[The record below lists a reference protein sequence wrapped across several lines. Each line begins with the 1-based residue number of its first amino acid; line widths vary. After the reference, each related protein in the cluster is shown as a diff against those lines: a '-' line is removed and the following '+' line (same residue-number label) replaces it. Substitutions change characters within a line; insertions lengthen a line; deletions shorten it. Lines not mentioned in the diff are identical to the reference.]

1 MVFYE
6 RGLAQM
12 TNSKQAVLELKD
24 VSTIVNRNTPN
35 QTKILKGLNLTVYPG
50 DFITVIGSNGAG
62 KSTLFNTISG
72 DISPDAGQ
80 VLHYGQDISHD
91 SVEKRT
97 KFLSRV
103 FQDPK
108 MGAAPRMSVA
118 ENLLLAAKRGKRRGL
133 RFRNLHGNKEHFQ
146 KLATSMGN
154 GLAQRLDTPT
164 ENLSGGQRQALSFLM
179 ATLNRPDILL
189 LDEHTA
195 ALDPKTSAGLMEQ
208 TSQTVAEQKLTCLM
222 ITHHMEDALKYG
234 NRLLVLHD
242 GQITLDVRGADK
254 DKMTIQQIMELF
266 VD

>member
-1 MVFYE
+1 MIFYE
-6 RGLAQM
+6 RGSVQM
-12 TNSKQAVLELKD
+12 TSSNQAVLELKD
-24 VSTIVNRNTPN
+24 VSTIVNRHTPN

-72 DISPDAGQ
+72 DILPAAGQ
-80 VLHYGQDISHD
+80 VLHNEQDISRT

-108 MGAAPRMSVA
+108 MGTAPRMSVA
-118 ENLLLAAKRGKRRGL
+118 ENLLLATKRGQRRNL
-133 RFRNLHGNKEHFQ
+133 QFRNLRGNKERFK
-146 KLATSMGN
+146 KLAAGMGN

-195 ALDPKTSAGLMEQ
+195 ALNPKTSAALMEQ

-234 NRLLVLHD
+234 NRLVVLHD

-254 DKMTIQQIMELF
+254 DQLTIQQIMNLF